1 MTNEAMKGK
10 VAIITGGATGIG
22 FATAALFLQQGMK
35 VAIAGRRQEEGDKAI
50 AQLKKLSNDII
61 FIQTDISVSQQAA
74 NLVNE
79 TVRRFGRLDIAFNNA
94 GIEGLFTSI
103 TNMPESNFDQ
113 IMNINVKGVWLSS
126 KYAIEQF
133 QRQGGGGA
141 IVNTSSWLARGAFS
155 GSAVYSAS
163 KAALD
168 GMTRALAV
176 EVAQYGIRV
185 NNVQP
190 GYIQT
195 PMFDRFFETENAEE
209 LKAPL
214 IKQTPLN
221 RLGTPQDVA
230 EMVLWLSS
238 PAAGFV
244 TGECIT
250 VDGGLA
256 ISGQRS

>member
-1 MTNEAMKGK
+1 MKGK
-10 VAIITGGATGIG
+10 VAFITGGTTGIG
-22 FATAALFLQQGMK
+22 QATAALFLKQGMK
-35 VAIAGRRQEEGDKAI
+35 VAIAGRRKEEGNKAV
-50 AQLKKLSNDII
+50 AQLKKISNDII
-61 FIQTDISVSQQAA
+61 FIQTDISISKQAA
-74 NLVNE
+74 HLVEE
-79 TVRRFGRLDIAFNNA
+79 TVRQFGRLDIAFNNA
-94 GIEGLFTSI
+94 GIEGQFTTI
-103 TNMPESNFDQ
+103 GEMPESNFDQ
-113 IMNINVKGVWLSS
+113 LMSINVKGVWLSA
-126 KYAIEQF
+126 KYAIAQF
-133 QRQGGGGA
+133 QRQGGGGV

-168 GMTRALAV
+168 GMTRALAI

-195 PMFDRFFETENAEE
+195 PMFDRFFQTDNADE
-209 LKAPL
+209 LKEPL
-214 IKQTPLN
+214 KKQTPLG
-221 RLGTPQDVA
+221 RLGTPEDVA

-256 ISGQRS
+256 ISGQRG